1 MLFLYFASENR
12 DFTGSM
18 WRVDFPAGVA
28 EAEFTIPIV
37 QDTSSEEPEHFYL
50 DLVIETPVD
59 ERVSAVDP
67 SRQTV
72 IIIITGVL
80 VYTVHDNYYDTVI
93 QYTFSAISKY
103 ASSSPAVSELVQCE
117 ILLSVMHVLH
127 TMQAWSA
134 LMYIFAS

>member
-18 WRVDFPAGVA
+18 WRVDFPAGVT

-37 QDTSSEEPEHFYL
+37 QDTSSEETERFYL
-50 DLVIETPVD
+50 DLVIEPPVD

-80 VYTVHDNYYDTVI
+80 VYTVHDKYYDTVI
-93 QYTFSAISKY
+93 QYTYFLCYFQVCVKFTSCFRACS
-103 ASSSPAVSELVQCE
+103 
-117 ILLSVMHVLH
+117 M
-127 TMQAWSA
+127 
-134 LMYIFAS
+134 

>member
-67 SRQTV
+67 SSQTV

-80 VYTVHDNYYDTVI
+80 VYTVHDNYYDTVYVLSLLFPSMR
-93 QYTFSAISKY
+93 QVHQLFQSLFNVKFC
-103 ASSSPAVSELVQCE
+103 LV
-117 ILLSVMHVLH
+117 
-127 TMQAWSA
+127 
-134 LMYIFAS
+134 

>member
-1 MLFLYFASENR
+1 MYIYTVYIVYIMLFLYFASENH

-18 WRVDFPAGVA
+18 WRVDFPAGVT

-37 QDTSSEEPEHFYL
+37 QDTSLEETEHFYL

-80 VYTVHDNYYDTVI
+80 VYTVHDKYYDTVYFLCYF
-93 QYTFSAISKY
+93 QVCVKFTSCFRACS
-103 ASSSPAVSELVQCE
+103 
-117 ILLSVMHVLH
+117 M
-127 TMQAWSA
+127 
-134 LMYIFAS
+134 